1 MFWIALLPNPPKA
14 EALSPPHEP
23 AGPPFVLPP
32 GLSLETLAWQ
42 ALRFGPRVAL
52 LEEAV
57 LLEAQNSLRLW
68 GGKRRL
74 LQELEQMGSEP
85 SSNAPTA
92 PAHTGLAHA
101 NLILVS
107 APTALAALALARH
120 ANDLPDHHTGAQ
132 AARGHNTR
140 HHLGPAQ
147 LSTGLDALPL
157 HTLSA
162 AALHAPT
169 LARLGCRSLGQVRAL
184 PRGGLQ
190 RRFGA
195 ALLDALDQAYGS
207 KPESHVWITLPETFA
222 QRVELPMHTE
232 SADALLFAARRMLQA
247 LQAWLAAR
255 QSGIRSFELQWLY
268 EYRHRDEA
276 AGGALTIATAQT
288 SRDLTHWLRLLAEH
302 LARQSLA
309 APVCELRLQVTQTE
323 PLAPDNSSLLSDPGQ
338 EQSDLLQ
345 FLERVG
351 ARLGAGKV
359 LSAQARS
366 DHRVERQALW
376 QSAVQ
381 MHAAGSKPS
390 HRRRPLSSAVLAQ
403 AQPLDCG
410 LRRNDEPS
418 RFGARQDRQ
427 GEGHSPLPCWLLG
440 QALALPVDAQD
451 RPLYQGALKLLAGPE
466 RIEAGWWDCDAPAP
480 EDRQRE
486 GRRGAEHPREG
497 SRAPEHPREGHRSP
511 SNNLALR
518 DYFLAQSEHAGLLWI
533 YRERQPAPSAA
544 QWFLHG
550 IHG

>member
-169 LARLGCRSLGQVRAL
+169 LARLGCRSLGDVRAL

-302 LARQSLA
+302 LARQPLA
-309 APVCELRLQVTQTE
+309 APVCELRLQVAQAE
-323 PLAPDNSSLLSDPGQ
+323 ALAPSNTSLLPDQAQEQSSLLR
-338 EQSDLLQ
+338 
-345 FLERVG
+345 FLERMV
-351 ARLGAGKV
+351 ARLGADNV
-359 LSAQARS
+359 LGPQPRS
-366 DHRVERQALW
+366 DHRAERQALW

-381 MHAAGSKPS
+381 MHAGTSPQERPDRCEARHAG
-390 HRRRPLSSAVLAQ
+390 
-403 AQPLDCG
+403 
-410 LRRNDEPS
+410 
-418 RFGARQDRQ
+418 
-427 GEGHSPLPCWLLG
+427 PCWLLG
-440 QALALPVDAQD
+440 QALALPLDAKA
-451 RPLYQGALKLLAGPE
+451 RPLYQGPLRLLAGPE
-466 RIEAGWWDCDAPAP
+466 RIEAAWWDCDIPGP
-480 EDRQRE
+480 KDHR
-486 GRRGAEHPREG
+486 
-497 SRAPEHPREGHRSP
+497 REGHRNP
-511 SNNLALR
+511 SDGLALR

-533 YRERQPAPSAA
+533 YRERQNTPGAA

-550 IHG
+550 IYG

>member
-1 MFWIALLPNPPKA
+1 MFWIALLPNPSKTEP
-14 EALSPPHEP
+14 LSPPHEP
-23 AGPPFVLPP
+23 SPGAPLVLPI
-32 GLSLETLAWQ
+32 EILAWQ
-42 ALRFGPRVAL
+42 VLRFGPRVAL

-57 LLEAQNSLRLW
+57 LLEAQASLRLW

-74 LQELEQMGSEP
+74 LQELERLEAGGDPIIM
-85 SSNAPTA
+85 A
-92 PAHTGLAHA
+92 
-101 NLILVS
+101 S
-107 APTALAALALARH
+107 APSALAALALARH
-120 ANDLPDHHTGAQ
+120 TRDPPPGRHLS
-132 AARGHNTR
+132 AAR
-140 HHLGPAQ
+140 LQA
-147 LSTGLDALPL
+147 GLDALPL

-232 SADALLFAARRMLQA
+232 SADTLLFAARRMLLA

-268 EYRHRDEA
+268 EHHHRDEA
-276 AGGALTIATAQT
+276 ASGGLVIASAQA
-288 SRDLTHWLRLLAEH
+288 SRDLAHWLRLLAEH

-323 PLAPDNSSLLSDPGQ
+323 PLAPDNSSLLPDPGQ

-351 ARLGAGKV
+351 ARLGADKV
-359 LSAQARS
+359 LSPQPHS

-418 RFGARQDRQ
+418 RFGARPDRQ

-497 SRAPEHPREGHRSP
+497 SRAPEHPREGPRNP

-533 YRERQPAPSAA
+533 YRERRPAPGAA